1 MKIDELIKKLTEI
14 LSKSDVDEIEI
25 KTWFRTI
32 RVSKKKESTPIPQI
46 ITPQIQ
52 QIPQMQAQPVKVEKK
67 EEIKEEIKEEKPEV
81 KEVKEEKEEEK
92 ELVAIRSPMVG
103 TFYRAPAPGAKPYV
117 EVGDIVKED
126 TIVCIIEA
134 MKVFN
139 EIPAGVK
146 GKIVK
151 ILVENEQPVEY
162 GQELFL
168 VEPM

>member
-1 MKIDELIKKLTEI
+1 MKLDELIKKLTEI

-52 QIPQMQAQPVKVEKK
+52 QIPQMQTQPVKVEKK
-67 EEIKEEIKEEKPEV
+67 EEIKEEKPEI
-81 KEVKEEKEEEK
+81 KEVKEEKKEEK